1 MNVNK
6 CFLVGVDITDED
18 NAVIIVGEKTNKV
31 DVKIINA
38 FKGKEA
44 LELYKKLITKE
55 EKNES

>member
-18 NAVIIVGEKTNKV
+18 NAVVIVGEKTNKV

-38 FKGKEA
+38 FKGEEA
-44 LELYKKLITKE
+44 LELYRKLITKE